1 MSEVQI
7 ITAETYATG
16 TIYMELGSGS
26 RRVYV
31 SAMRSGFVWVHSA
44 RHNGLKTL
52 GLGKTHNDF
61 SKALE
66 AYKLPEVRRALIVAQ
81 NHVAGLRKAA

>member
-7 ITAETYATG
+7 ITAETFATG
-16 TIYMELGSGS
+16 TIYMELDSGN

-31 SAMRSGFVWVHSA
+31 SVYASGFVWVHSA
-44 RHNGLKTL
+44 RHNGPKTL
-52 GLGKTHNDF
+52 GLGKTHDGF
-61 SKALE
+61 QKALE